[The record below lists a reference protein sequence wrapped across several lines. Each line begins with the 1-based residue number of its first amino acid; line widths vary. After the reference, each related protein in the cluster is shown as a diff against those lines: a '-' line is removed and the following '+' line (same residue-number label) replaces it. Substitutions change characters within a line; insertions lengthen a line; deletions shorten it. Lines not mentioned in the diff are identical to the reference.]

1 LQMIIILNIRLEVVI
16 LVVGE
21 VDFVIL
27 KLEMSIILNVG
38 LVLEKGFLFF
48 LSLA

>member
-1 LQMIIILNIRLEVVI
+1 MIIILNIRLEVVI
-16 LVVGE
+16 LVFRK

-27 KLEMSIILNVG
+27 KLEMSIILNVS
-38 LVLEKGFLFF
+38 LVLEKGFLFL

>member
-1 LQMIIILNIRLEVVI
+1 MIIIFNIRLKVV
-16 LVVGE
+16 LAKRLGFVV
-21 VDFVIL
+21 L

-38 LVLEKGFLFF
+38 PVLEKWFLFF

>member
-1 LQMIIILNIRLEVVI
+1 MIIIFNIRLEVVI
-16 LVVGE
+16 LVVRE
-21 VDFVIL
+21 VNFVIL
-27 KLEMSIILNVG
+27 KLEMRIILNVG

>member
-1 LQMIIILNIRLEVVI
+1 MIIILNIRLEVVI
-16 LVVGE
+16 LVVRE

-38 LVLEKGFLFF
+38 LVLEKWFLFF

>member
-1 LQMIIILNIRLEVVI
+1 MIIILNIRLEVVI
-16 LVVGE
+16 LVVRE

-38 LVLEKGFLFF
+38 LVLEKRFLFF